1 MDLSDKNPGL
11 LDFMFRDDFTTE
23 FEDSETMKNVMDV
36 KALRLKN
43 TNYHYMIEKVSLKML

>member
-1 MDLSDKNPGL
+1 
-11 LDFMFRDDFTTE
+11 MFRDDFTTE

-43 TNYHYMIEKVSLKML
+43 TNYHYMIEKTSRKML